1 MPVEWNGKVAVRAW
15 ELIPKYYKNMD
26 VLKSTLTRHK
36 DKPHGLKRLQSGGNG
51 RELLIDFDS
60 LELSIKE
67 ELGDPRKVESWM
79 DTFYDMDEKA
89 LSFYGSYRFESG
101 NGMEERYVLEY
112 AINASTLNASIK
124 LRNARVTER
133 KSKRITLRGVPS
145 TIWKD
150 TMNYRKLQMMKYGY
164 EHTLPSN
171 ERRFLEALK
180 LYEEYGYEVLI
191 SKKHENK
198 NAMRLTADVVN
209 VLSNLFAGQHWKPT
223 MTEVKRQYKLFQI
236 RDLEVVDNE
245 TGEIINPEG
254 YPDLSERT
262 ILGYLA
268 KWDSA
273 VSTTRKRAGNRQ
285 LHMGKY
291 KPAHRYDRPEFANST
306 ISIDDREPPFAYTK
320 NGKRLAYYIGID
332 LMSEVWVSWVNSK
345 DKDEALLVSF
355 YRQLIRN
362 YVEWG
367 VNMPRELECESSLN
381 SLFKNT
387 LLMNG
392 VMFER
397 VNILPNSARS
407 KKIERYIQELRYRE
421 EKELEGWKA
430 RPHALSEA
438 NQVQSDKAVVVDYAQ
453 IVQQCNEVLA
463 NWNQKPHPQYKDK
476 TRMQVFLENQ
486 NPDCKPIKWQM
497 VLKYIGKETKTSC
510 RVGIVELNGE
520 EFVLGHEGKVA
531 TGDTLINLMRNA
543 EGKKLRVMWLDGNDG
558 KVLKAFAYVGDRM
571 VCELVPVPRYNR
583 AFFERNDK
591 DREAQTLMNAYVGTI
606 DNYAKRKAK
615 EIKSITVI
623 DRSKE
628 RALERQGIAPEP
640 APEVEV
646 LEWPEEEPVDL
657 TPRPLKSLLDSW

>member
-1 MPVEWNGKVAVRAW
+1 M
-15 ELIPKYYKNMD
+15 
-26 VLKSTLTRHK
+26 
-36 DKPHGLKRLQSGGNG
+36 
-51 RELLIDFDS
+51 IDFDS

-345 DKDEALLVSF
+345 DKDEALLVAF

-381 SLFKNT
+381 SLFRNT

-438 NQVQSDKAVVVDYAQ
+438 NQVQSDKAVVVDSMPETIFPTSFPKMA
-453 IVQQCNEVLA
+453 CRL
-463 NWNQKPHPQYKDK
+463 
-476 TRMQVFLENQ
+476 RL
-486 NPDCKPIKWQM
+486 PIIH
-497 VLKYIGKETKTSC
+497 LS
-510 RVGIVELNGE
+510 
-520 EFVLGHEGKVA
+520 
-531 TGDTLINLMRNA
+531 
-543 EGKKLRVMWLDGNDG
+543 
-558 KVLKAFAYVGDRM
+558 
-571 VCELVPVPRYNR
+571 LVHRHLV
-583 AFFERNDK
+583 
-591 DREAQTLMNAYVGTI
+591 
-606 DNYAKRKAK
+606 
-615 EIKSITVI
+615 
-623 DRSKE
+623 
-628 RALERQGIAPEP
+628 
-640 APEVEV
+640 
-646 LEWPEEEPVDL
+646 
-657 TPRPLKSLLDSW
+657 